1 MPVIACSVRTVPLVL
16 ALACAVA
23 DVCPASARCTATL
36 MVRPDDGTA
45 AESGAEAAIAETP
58 VTVRVAATCV
68 CRRMEPFAVTLTRLA
83 EAPNDW
89 MSLETRDV
97 ALPTSAAIGLAG
109 YCGRGRVV
117 IAPLDG
123 C

>member
-16 ALACAVA
+16 ALAWAVA

-68 CRRMEPFAVTLTRLA
+68 CGRMEQFAITLTRLA

-97 ALPTSAAIGLAG
+97 ALPVLPPAVSREDWRTAA
-109 YCGRGRVV
+109 V
-117 IAPLDG
+117 
-123 C
+123 